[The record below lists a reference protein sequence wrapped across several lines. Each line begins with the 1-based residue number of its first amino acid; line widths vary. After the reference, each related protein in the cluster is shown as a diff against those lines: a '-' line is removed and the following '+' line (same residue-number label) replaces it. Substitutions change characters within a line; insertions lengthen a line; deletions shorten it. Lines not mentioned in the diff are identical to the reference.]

1 MFKRIWER
9 WKKIAKK
16 IGDFNARLILT
27 IFYFILLAPLALVV
41 RRSDPLGLKKNKTT
55 GWQEKTASR
64 KGTPHEQ
71 ALQQF

>member
-16 IGDFNARLILT
+16 IGDFNARVILT

-41 RRSDPLGLKKNKTT
+41 RRSDPLGLKKNKTI
-55 GWQEKTASR
+55 GWQEKAAG
-64 KGTPHEQ
+64 KGTPHER

>member
-1 MFKRIWER
+1 MFKRIWEG

-41 RRSDPLGLKKNKTT
+41 RRSDPLGLTKNKTK
-55 GWQEKTASR
+55 GWHEKAVP
-64 KGTPHEQ
+64 KGTPHER
-71 ALQQF
+71 ALQQS

>member
-16 IGDFNARLILT
+16 IGDFNARVILT

-41 RRSDPLGLKKNKTT
+41 RRSDPLGLKKNKII
-55 GWQEKTASR
+55 GWQEKAAA
-64 KGTPHEQ
+64 KGTPHER